1 MFLIIIIKN
10 TRLYDSHRCKGG
22 YNMKKALAIALTS
35 IAAFIGTVATTGCI
49 IVLIDEPEMP
59 EELL

>member
-1 MFLIIIIKN
+1 M
-10 TRLYDSHRCKGG
+10 RLYDSHRCKGG